1 MSKLTP
7 EIRKKLREVE
17 TINPQYDP
25 RAFKAKLSQWQ
36 RLAGIKGIAKLAL
49 DTDGEREAYTARG
62 KATDSVNL
70 DATGLCP
77 SENGTIDP
85 RNAGSFSMADCARY
99 REHYR
104 GEAFGKSMIR
114 AQHARELEYFRETVP
129 YWPIDGRGKP
139 LTGKSVP
146 EADGYREFKC
156 GFDTVTLRD
165 LRKAH
170 VGPETADLLQDMEE
184 AEELE
189 RLRREQEAELAMLPK
204 KLRKM
209 YRMK

>member
-7 EIRKKLREVE
+7 EIRRKLREVE

-25 RAFKAKLSQWQ
+25 RAFKSKLSQWQ
-36 RLAGIKGIAKLAL
+36 RISGIKGIAKLSL
-49 DTDGEREAYTARG
+49 DTESEREAYTARG
-62 KATDSVNL
+62 KATDTVNT

-99 REHYR
+99 RDHYR
-104 GEAFGKSMIR
+104 GAVFAKSMLR
-114 AQHARELEYFRETVP
+114 AQHSRELEKFREALP

-139 LTGKSVP
+139 LAGKSVP
-146 EADGYREFKC
+146 EVDGYREFKC
-156 GFDTVTLRD
+156 GFDTVTLRG
-165 LRKAH
+165 LYKAH
-170 VGPETADLLQDMEE
+170 VGPTSADLIAEANA
-184 AEELE
+184 AEELA

-204 KLRKM
+204 KLRRL
-209 YRMK
+209 YRIK